1 MTISRKNT
9 FVLILMLVCAIGVS
23 GCAKKKKIVVKPA
36 EEPGAPVDKWDVSMP
51 LEDRVYE
58 VTDDLET
65 IYFGFDRASLKADAK
80 NTLENNAQWLK
91 DNPGEWVRVEGHCDE
106 RGTEEY
112 NIALGERRAE
122 GVRKYYVALGV
133 DDSRIM
139 VLSWGEEKP
148 SDPRHSEAAWS
159 KNRKA
164 ETLLRV
170 R

>member
-1 MTISRKNT
+1 MIISRKS
-9 FVLILMLVCAIGVS
+9 VLILIMICAMVVS
-23 GCAKKKKIVVKPA
+23 GCAKKKKIVVKPP
-36 EEPGAPVDKWDVSMP
+36 EEPGVGEKWGVGPIIP
-51 LEDRVYE
+51 LEDRRYE
-58 VTDDLET
+58 VTDALET
-65 IYFGFDRASLKADAK
+65 VYFDFDRANLKT
-80 NTLENNAQWLK
+80 NTKDVLERNTQWLK
-91 DNPGEWVRVEGHCDE
+91 DNPEEWVKVEGHCDE

-133 DDSRIM
+133 EDSRIA

-148 SDPRHSEAAWS
+148 ADPRHSEAAWS

-170 R
+170 K